1 MTPERL
7 EKLTRLLDKAKAS
20 LMLLPNCAFYTHI
33 LFSMKFV
40 WDEEVSTAYTNGLT
54 LGFNPDFF
62 EAGTPGQ
69 RVFVLVHEC
78 DHVAR
83 MHVIRGKGF
92 DHDIYNQAADHVIN
106 LTLKK
111 ARFEMYDWVLCD
123 ERFRDMATE
132 EVYGIL
138 LAESKEC
145 PLPPNM
151 MPDLG
156 DVPDEDEKET
166 MQQMQDVI
174 IEAVMQSKMQKD
186 KPGTVPGEVELFL
199 DNLLNPK
206 LPWQVILM
214 RYMKKMAK
222 SGYNWAKPNRRF
234 IPQDIYLPS
243 RWSNCGLVDI
253 EAWTDISGSE
263 TDEDFQ
269 RYVSELHGILKQFKP
284 GKITLGQFDTRI
296 TQVDVVKS
304 VQDLAKVKFHG
315 RGGTC
320 ITDVLNSIEATKPKL
335 ALIFTDGGFYHD
347 RQDFKGNVIW
357 MIHDNPKW
365 TAPFGKVIHFKTND

>member
-7 EKLTRLLDKAKAS
+7 EKLTRLLDRAKAD
-20 LMLLPNCAFYTHI
+20 MMVRKNCAFYTHI

-40 WDEEVSTAYTNGLT
+40 WDESCTSAYTNGLT
-54 LGFNPDFF
+54 LGYNPDFF
-62 EAGTPGQ
+62 EAATPGQ

-83 MHVIRGKGF
+83 LHIARGKDF
-92 DHDIYNQAADHVIN
+92 DHDIFNQAADHVIN
-106 LTLKK
+106 LTLKN
-111 ARFEMYDWVLCD
+111 AGFEMYDWVLCD
-123 ERFRDMATE
+123 PRFADMSTE
-132 EVYGIL
+132 EVYKIL
-138 LAESKEC
+138 EAENKQL
-145 PLPPNM
+145 PLQPNK
-151 MPDLG
+151 MPDLKPI
-156 DVPDEDEKET
+156 PDEEEKET
-166 MQQMQDVI
+166 IAKMQDII
-174 IEAVMQSKMQKD
+174 IEAAMQSKMMND
-186 KPGTVPGEVELFL
+186 KPGTIPGEVELFL

-206 LPWQVILM
+206 LPWQIILM

-234 IPQDIYLPS
+234 LPQNIYLPA
-243 RWSNCGLVDI
+243 RWSNNGLVDI

-269 RYVSELHGILKQFKP
+269 RYVSELNGILKQFKP
-284 GKITLGQFDTRI
+284 GKITLGQFDTTI
-296 TQVDVVKS
+296 TQIDVVRS
-304 VQDLAKVKFHG
+304 VADLAKVRFHG

-347 RQDFKGNVIW
+347 RQETTANIIW

-365 TAPFGKVIHFKTND
+365 TAPFGKVIHFTTKD